1 MKNLGF
7 FMSGDHSLR
16 EIMNAVSVN
25 LDRVLDCAPAGRPA
39 ALSEMDAFAGLDP
52 LLADLNKDY
61 LDARSAHQSA
71 CRDFG
76 SDDGMTSM
84 AAVMM
89 DSAWCAMQTRYME
102 LRADR
107 AMMARAQ
114 KAMAAARAAF
124 DLRQRQEQEAALLR
138 MAWMMDLCAR
148 LQGRGRCD
156 GCAPELWAMYFLL
169 MLQTPPDAMF
179 RARPLYRF
187 NSLAA

>member
-7 FMSGDHSLR
+7 FMPGQSLN
-16 EIMNAVSVN
+16 EIMNAVSAH
-25 LDRVLDCAPAGRPA
+25 LDVMLDAAPAARPQ
-39 ALSEMDAFAGLDP
+39 ALSELDAFIGLDP
-52 LLADLNKDY
+52 LLSALNKDY

-89 DSAWCAMQTRYME
+89 DSAWCAVQTRYME

-114 KAMAAARAAF
+114 KAMAAVKAAF
-124 DLRQRQEQEAALLR
+124 ALQQRQEQETALLR

-148 LQGRGRCD
+148 LQGDNRG
-156 GCAPELWAMYFLL
+156 APELWAMYFLL